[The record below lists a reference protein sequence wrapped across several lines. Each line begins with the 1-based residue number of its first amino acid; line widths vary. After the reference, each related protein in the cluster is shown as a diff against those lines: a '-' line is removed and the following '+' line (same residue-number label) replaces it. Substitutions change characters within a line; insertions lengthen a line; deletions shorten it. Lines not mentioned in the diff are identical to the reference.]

1 MAFKFGDVRRNLPPK
16 GFAVED
22 STHHVYFRFLRNGKK
37 TRYYTY
43 ISHGKPDEDVGDG
56 VVRSMKMQLGLSTAR
71 QVRELVECTMSGD
84 QYLDALIQS
93 GSLPKQEPSSPASTE
108 KSGKQRKR

>member
-1 MAFKFGDVRRNLPPK
+1 MPFKFGDVRRNLPPK

-22 STHHVYFRFLRNGKK
+22 SKHHVYFHFLRNGKK

-56 VVRSMKMQLGLSTAR
+56 VVRSMKMQLGLSTAK
-71 QVRELVECTMSGD
+71 QVRELIECTMSGE
-84 QYLDALIQS
+84 QYLEALIQS
-93 GSLPKQEPSSPASTE
+93 RGLPKEEQPSLAAAE
-108 KSGKQRKR
+108 KKPGKRKR